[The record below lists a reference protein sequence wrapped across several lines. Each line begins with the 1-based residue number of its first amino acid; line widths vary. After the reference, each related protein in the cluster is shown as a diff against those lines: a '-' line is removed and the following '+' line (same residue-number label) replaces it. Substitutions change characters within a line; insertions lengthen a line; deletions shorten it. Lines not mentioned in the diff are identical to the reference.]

1 LRAAIEW
8 LRAKERQSTVGEA
21 KGATGP
27 DFLAGVSLNDIPEG
41 GTITGRVGDEPV
53 LLSRFDGDFFA
64 VSGACTHYGAHLAD
78 GVVAG
83 ASVRCPLHHACFD
96 LRTGESRRAPALD
109 PLDCWQVDVD
119 SEKAYVSYKL
129 KRQPDSGPDLE
140 RDVRRVVIIGGGAAG
155 LACANELRKL
165 GYSGNITI
173 LSADA
178 DPPCDRPNLSKDY
191 LAGSAPEEWLPLR
204 TDDWYSENRI
214 DLRLSSEVTR
224 IDAGKRT
231 VHCVSGED
239 FPFDRLLIATG
250 SEPHRLQAPGFDS
263 DKVFTLRSIADARA
277 IAAQAKPGARAVI
290 IGASF
295 IAMEVASALRA
306 REVEVDVVSVE
317 HVPFD
322 RVFGI
327 ALGEYIRKVHERN
340 GVRFHLGAVA
350 SGFDGHA
357 ITTANG
363 EQIPADFVV
372 VGIGVQPRTTLAK
385 SAGME
390 VDKGI
395 IVDASMQ
402 TSVPGVYAAGD
413 IASYPDPISGNR
425 MRIEHWVVAER
436 QGEVAAAGMLG
447 QDRSFTSAPFFWS
460 EQFGTAI
467 RYVGHASNW
476 DHILV
481 DGNMDSGSFT
491 IRYFTAGVHCASASV
506 GRDRDNLED
515 ELQLESQINIQAEAV
530 A

>member
-1 LRAAIEW
+1 M
-8 LRAKERQSTVGEA
+8 GEA
-21 KGATGP
+21 KSATGP
-27 DFLAGVSLNDIPEG
+27 DFSAGVSLNDLPEN
-41 GTITGRVGDEPV
+41 GTIACRVGDEPV
-53 LLSRFDGDFFA
+53 LLSRFDGELFA
-64 VSGACTHYGAHLAD
+64 VSGACTHYGAHLAE

-83 ASVRCPLHHACFD
+83 TSVRCPLHHACFD
-96 LRTGESRRAPALD
+96 LKTGESRRAPALD

-129 KRQPDSGPDLE
+129 KRHPDSASDLQT
-140 RDVRRVVIIGGGAAG
+140 DVRRVIIIGGGAAG

-165 GYSGNITI
+165 GYSGDITM

-191 LAGSAPEEWLPLR
+191 LAGTAPEEWLPLR
-204 TDDWYSENRI
+204 TDDWYSGNRI
-214 DLRLSSEVTR
+214 ELRLSTEVAR
-224 IDAGKRT
+224 IDAQKRT
-231 VHCVSGED
+231 VHCISGEE

-277 IAAQAKPGARAVI
+277 IAAQAKRGARAVI

-295 IAMEVASALRA
+295 IAMEAASALRA

-327 ALGEYIRKVHERN
+327 ALGEYIQKIHERN

-357 ITTANG
+357 VSTANG
-363 EQIPADFVV
+363 EQIPADFIV

-385 SAGME
+385 SAGVE
-390 VDKGI
+390 VDKGVL
-395 IVDASMQ
+395 VDSSMQ
-402 TSVPGVYAAGD
+402 TSVPGIYAAGD
-413 IASYPDPISGNR
+413 IASYPDPISRER

-436 QGEVAAAGMLG
+436 QGEVAAASMLG

-467 RYVGHASNW
+467 RYVGQSSNW
-476 DHILV
+476 DQILV
-481 DGNMDSGSFT
+481 DGDMDSGSFT
-491 IRYFTAGVHCASASV
+491 IRYFTEGTHCASASV
-506 GRDRDNLED
+506 GRDRENLED
-515 ELQLESQINIQAEAV
+515 ELQLESLININAEAF